1 MGFLKKL
8 GRGAL
13 KGLKFGA
20 ANAEILGIVG
30 VPPVAIKLLKGAMGV
45 AEAKSGRD
53 KAELAV
59 LLGMR
64 MLQSEGFDVP
74 VHKLRLAIEL
84 LRDPDVVE
92 GLWKF
97 NLEEAAE
104 KARVRGT
111 RKRKIEQLEIVA
123 KGVAEDLEAE
133 GK

>member
-1 MGFLKKL
+1 VGFLKKIP
-8 GRGAL
+8 GGIL

-20 ANAEILGIVG
+20 ANAEILGIFG
-30 VPPVAIKLLKGAMGV
+30 VPPVAITALKGAMGV
-45 AEAKSGRD
+45 AEAKGGRD

-59 LLGMR
+59 LLGMK
-64 MLQSEGFDVP
+64 MLQSEGVDIP
-74 VHKLRLAIEL
+74 VHKARLIIEL

-92 GLWKF
+92 GLWAF

-111 RKRKIEQLEIVA
+111 RKKKVDSLVTVA
-123 KGVAEDLEAE
+123 KGVRDELVAE